1 MLVCVVVLLPG
12 TRPNRFPL
20 VTRPVHLLH
29 RRGLLQLPLLLVLLL
44 RGFVVVYLLCVC
56 AEIKK
61 NHKVENPAKTQE

>member
-1 MLVCVVVLLPG
+1 MLVCVVVLLLG
-12 TRPNRFPL
+12 TRPIRFPL
-20 VTRPVHLLH
+20 GTRPVQLH
-29 RRGLLQLPLLLVLLL
+29 HRGLLQLPLLLALLL